1 MPSSSILS
9 LIGPCHLVP
18 RPAPPTACP
27 PGLLLQSRRRHH
39 DVTTLVA
46 NPRAAWGTGPYT
58 HPLPG
63 RKGRCC
69 ACAVFAAGSR
79 RVEPAVSSASPFGCK
94 SPRRRRLWT
103 MSWLFGIKGSKGEG
117 TGPPLPLPPVQP
129 GGEGSGDR
137 GAGDRPGPKDKW
149 SNFDPTGLERAAKA
163 ARELEHSRE
172 CGGWA
177 RAGRPGGALAGKWS
191 ERSSSK
197 WWSGEEASI
206 KR

>member
-1 MPSSSILS
+1 MSP
-9 LIGPCHLVP
+9 
-18 RPAPPTACP
+18 
-27 PGLLLQSRRRHH
+27 
-39 DVTTLVA
+39 
-46 NPRAAWGTGPYT
+46 
-58 HPLPG
+58 
-63 RKGRCC
+63 
-69 ACAVFAAGSR
+69 
-79 RVEPAVSSASPFGCK
+79 ASPFGCK